1 MTITRPSPSEHAP
14 FASTYI
20 DATATALAAM
30 GTDQLWSLLVT
41 QPMALV
47 ALLDAVDPA
56 LVDFAYAPGKWTLGE
71 SLVHV
76 SDTERVF
83 AYRLMRVARGDM
95 TPLPG
100 FDQDA
105 WVPESRTTGRSLH
118 DILTEIQTVRAA
130 TLSLVKSL
138 DEQAWSKVG
147 VASGH
152 PISPRALA
160 WMIAGHFAHHLDLT
174 RDRYLAH

>member
-1 MTITRPSPSEHAP
+1 MKITRPASMEYAP

-20 DATATALAAM
+20 DATANALEAT
-30 GTDQLWSLLVT
+30 GTDHVWSLLVS
-41 QPMALV
+41 QPIAL
-47 ALLDAVDPA
+47 AELLDAVDPA
-56 LVDFAYAPGKWTLGE
+56 LVEYSYGPGKWTLGE

-83 AYRLMRVARGDM
+83 AYRLMRIARGDL

-105 WVPESRTTGRSLH
+105 WVPESRTAGRPLD

-138 DEQAWSKVG
+138 DEQAWSRVG

-152 PISPRALA
+152 PVSARALA

-174 RDRYLAH
+174 RERYLKR

>member
-1 MTITRPSPSEHAP
+1 MKITRPSPSEHAP
-14 FASTYI
+14 FAATYI
-20 DATATALAAM
+20 NAAANALDLL
-30 GTDQLWSLLVT
+30 GTDQLWSLLAA
-41 QPMALV
+41 QPTALME
-47 ALLDAVDPA
+47 LLDAVDPA
-56 LVDFAYAPGKWTLGE
+56 LATYAYAPGKWTLGE

-83 AYRLMRVARGDM
+83 AYRLMRIARGDM

-105 WVPESRTTGRSLH
+105 WVPESRTVARPLH
-118 DILTEIQTVRAA
+118 DILTELQTVRAA

-138 DEQAWSKVG
+138 DEQAWGQVG

-152 PISPRALA
+152 PVSPRALA

-174 RDRYLAH
+174 RDRYLTR

>member
-1 MTITRPSPSEHAP
+1 MKIPRPAP
-14 FASTYI
+14 TELPPYASTYI
-20 DATATALAAM
+20 DATANALAAM
-30 GTDQLWSLLVT
+30 GTDRLWSLLVA
-41 QPMALV
+41 QPLMLLE
-47 ALLDAVDPA
+47 LLDPADPA
-56 LVDFAYAPGKWTLGE
+56 LVEHSYAPGKWTLGE

-76 SDTERVF
+76 TDTERVF
-83 AYRLMRVARGDM
+83 AYRLLRVARGDM

-105 WVPESRTTGRSLH
+105 WVPESRTVGRSID
-118 DILTEIQTVRAA
+118 DILTEVQTVRAA

-138 DEQAWSKVG
+138 DDHAWSQVG

-152 PISPRALA
+152 PVSSRALA

-174 RDRYLAH
+174 RERYLAR

>member
-1 MTITRPSPSEHAP
+1 MKITRPSPTEHAP

-20 DATATALAAM
+20 DATANALSAI
-30 GTDQLWSLLVT
+30 GTDHLWSLLVT

-47 ALLDAVDPA
+47 ELLDAVDPA
-56 LVDFAYAPGKWTLGE
+56 LVEYSYGPGKWTLGE

-76 SDTERVF
+76 ADTERVF
-83 AYRLMRVARGDM
+83 AYRLMRIARGDM

-105 WVPESRTTGRSLH
+105 WVPESRTTGRPLD
-118 DILTEIQTVRAA
+118 DILTEMQTVRAA
-130 TLSLVKSL
+130 TLSLAKSL
-138 DEQAWSKVG
+138 DEKAWSQVG

-152 PISPRALA
+152 PISARALA

-174 RDRYLAH
+174 RERYLVR

>member
-1 MTITRPSPSEHAP
+1 MKITRPHPSEHAP
-14 FASTYI
+14 FATTYI
-20 DATATALAAM
+20 DATATALDAM
-30 GTDQLWSLLVT
+30 ETDHLWSLLVT
-41 QPMALV
+41 QPMALLE
-47 ALLDAVDPA
+47 LLDATDPA
-56 LVDFAYAPGKWTLGE
+56 LANHAYAPGKWTLGE

-105 WVPESRTTGRSLH
+105 WVPESRTSGRPLD

-130 TLSLVKSL
+130 TLSLIKSL
-138 DEQAWSKVG
+138 DEKAWGQIG

-160 WMIAGHFAHHLDLT
+160 WMIAGHFAHHLDIT
-174 RDRYLAH
+174 RDRYLAR

>member
-1 MTITRPSPSEHAP
+1 MMITRPSPSEHAP
-14 FASTYI
+14 FASSYI
-20 DATATALAAM
+20 DATATALDAM
-30 GTDQLWSLLVT
+30 ATDHLWSLLVT
-41 QPMALV
+41 QPTALV
-47 ALLDAVDPA
+47 ELLNAVDPTV
-56 LVDFAYAPGKWTLGE
+56 VDFAYAPGKWTLGE

-105 WVPESRTTGRSLH
+105 WVPESRTVGRPLD
-118 DILTEIQTVRAA
+118 DILTEIQSVRAA

-138 DEQAWSKVG
+138 DETAWSQVG

-174 RDRYLAH
+174 RERYLVR

>member
-1 MTITRPSPSEHAP
+1 MKITRPGPSEHAP
-14 FASTYI
+14 FATTYI
-20 DATATALAAM
+20 DATATALDAM
-30 GTDQLWSLLVT
+30 ETDHLWSLLVT

-47 ALLDAVDPA
+47 ELLDATDPA
-56 LVDFAYAPGKWTLGE
+56 LVDYAYAPGKWTLGE

-83 AYRLMRVARGDM
+83 AYRLVRVARGDM

-105 WVPESRTTGRSLH
+105 WVPESRTSGRPLD

-130 TLSLVKSL
+130 TLSLIKSL
-138 DEQAWSKVG
+138 DEKAWGQIG

-160 WMIAGHFAHHLDLT
+160 WMIAGHFAHHLDIT
-174 RDRYLAH
+174 RDRYLAR

>member
-1 MTITRPSPSEHAP
+1 MKITRPTPAEHAP
-14 FASTYI
+14 FATTYI
-20 DATATALAAM
+20 DATAKALAAM
-30 GTDQLWSLLVT
+30 DTDHLWSLLVT

-47 ALLDAVDPA
+47 ELLDSADPS
-56 LVDFAYAPGKWTLGE
+56 LVDYAYAPGKWTLGE

-76 SDTERVF
+76 ADTERVF
-83 AYRLMRVARGDM
+83 AYRLMRIARGDM

-100 FDQDA
+100 FEQDD
-105 WVPESRTTGRSLH
+105 WVPESRTKGRPLD

-138 DEQAWSKVG
+138 DDKAWAQVG

-152 PISPRALA
+152 PASTCALA

-174 RDRYLAH
+174 RERYLAR

>member
-1 MTITRPSPSEHAP
+1 MKIIRPSPAEHAP
-14 FASTYI
+14 FASTYL
-20 DATATALAAM
+20 DATAKALDAL
-30 GTDQLWSLLVT
+30 GTDHLWSLLVT
-41 QPMALV
+41 QSMALGE
-47 ALLDAVDPA
+47 LLNAVDPA

-105 WVPESRTTGRSLH
+105 WVPESRTTGRPLD

-130 TLSLVKSL
+130 TLSLMKSL
-138 DEQAWSKVG
+138 DEQAWGQVG

-160 WMIAGHFAHHLDLT
+160 WMIAGHFSHHLDLT
-174 RDRYLAH
+174 RERYLIR

>member
-1 MTITRPSPSEHAP
+1 MTITRPSPAEHAP
-14 FASTYI
+14 FAGTYR
-20 DATATALAAM
+20 DATAKALGAL
-30 GTDQLWSLLVT
+30 GTDHLWSLLVT
-41 QPMALV
+41 QPMALGE
-47 ALLDAVDPA
+47 LLDAVDPA
-56 LVDFAYAPGKWTLGE
+56 LVDLAYAPGKWTLGE

-83 AYRLMRVARGDM
+83 AYRLLRVARGDM

-105 WVPESRTTGRSLH
+105 WVPESRTTGRPLD

-138 DEQAWSKVG
+138 DEHAWGQIG

-174 RDRYLAH
+174 RERYLIR

>member
-20 DATATALAAM
+20 DATATALEVM
-30 GTDQLWSLLVT
+30 GTDQLWSLLVA

-47 ALLDAVDPA
+47 ALLEAVDPA

-105 WVPESRTTGRSLH
+105 WVPESRTTGRPLA

-130 TLSLVKSL
+130 TLSLAKSL
-138 DEQAWSKVG
+138 DEKAWGQVG

-174 RDRYLAH
+174 RDRYLAR

>member
-1 MTITRPSPSEHAP
+1 MKITRPLPTEHAP
-14 FASTYI
+14 YASTYI
-20 DATATALAAM
+20 DATANALAAM
-30 GTDQLWSLLVT
+30 GMDQLWSLLAM
-41 QPMALV
+41 QPTALV
-47 ALLDAVDPA
+47 ELLDAVDPSLA
-56 LVDFAYAPGKWTLGE
+56 DYSYGLGKWTLGE

-76 SDTERVF
+76 ADTERVF
-83 AYRLMRVARGDM
+83 AYRLMRIARGDM

-100 FDQDA
+100 FDQDT
-105 WVPESRTTGRSLH
+105 WVPESRTAGRRLN

-138 DEQAWSKVG
+138 DEQAWSQVG

-152 PISPRALA
+152 PVSARALA

-174 RDRYLAH
+174 RERYLVR